1 MEWTEIIL
9 ALLSGTTVASV
20 VEAIRFRK
28 QNKELKTIEVK
39 KADVE
44 SQREQMDL
52 ASDYLA
58 KVKELSELNY
68 QATLRNGMDNGQ
80 IITEIKKL
88 ADRVGDIEGCL
99 NGKLVNYKKEKH
111 EHEHTATDI
120 DS

>member
-9 ALLSGTTVASV
+9 ALLSGTTVASI
-20 VEAIRFRK
+20 VEAIRYRR
-28 QNKELKTIEVK
+28 QNKELKNIEVK

-68 QATLRNGMDNGQ
+68 QATLKNGTDNGQ
-80 IITEIKKL
+80 IIDEIKKL
-88 ADRVGDIEGCL
+88 TKRVADIEGCL
-99 NGKLVNYKKEKH
+99 NGKLKDYIR
-111 EHEHTATDI
+111 EHKQDGTTA
-120 DS
+120 

>member
-1 MEWTEIIL
+1 MEWTSIIL
-9 ALLSGTTVASV
+9 ALLSGTTVGGIF
-20 VEAIRFRK
+20 EAIRYRR
-28 QNKELKTIEVK
+28 QNKELKMIEVK

-68 QATLRNGMDNGQ
+68 QATLKNGMDNGE

-88 ADRVGDIEGCL
+88 SERVGDIEGCL
-99 NGKLVNYKKEKH
+99 NGQLKDYKEKH
-111 EHEHTATDI
+111 EHETCR
-120 DS
+120 

>member
-1 MEWTEIIL
+1 MDWTSVIL

-20 VEAIRFRK
+20 VEAIRYRK
-28 QNKELKTIEVK
+28 QTTELKNIEVK

-68 QATLRNGMDNGQ
+68 QATLKNGMDNSE

-88 ADRVGDIEGCL
+88 SERVGDIEGCL
-99 NGKLVNYKKEKH
+99 NGTLKDYKEKH
-111 EHEHTATDI
+111 HEI
-120 DS
+120 S

>member
-68 QATLRNGMDNGQ
+68 QATLKNGTDNGQ
-80 IITEIKKL
+80 IIDEIKKL
-88 ADRVGDIEGCL
+88 SERVGDIEGCL
-99 NGKLVNYKKEKH
+99 NGKLANYKKEKH
-111 EHEHTATDI
+111 DHEQQD
-120 DS
+120 